1 MGDRGT
7 REAWVTL
14 ATNDAYALGALVLGN
29 SLRRVATTRRI
40 VVMLT
45 EGVSQEMRGQLQAV
59 YDELVTVGTV
69 DSEDERNL
77 ALLGRPD
84 LNLTFT
90 KIHCWELTQYQK
102 CVFLDADTLVLQNS
116 DELFDREELSAA
128 PDAGWPDCFNS
139 GVFVFQPSLET
150 YQRIMAY
157 AQSIGSFDGGDQ
169 GLLNSYFNTWSTQDI
184 QKHLPF
190 IYNVVSQAFY
200 SYLPAFTHF
209 RGKIKIVH
217 FIGAIKPWHHP
228 YNTATKT
235 VTTFPETGHC
245 QEFLQLWWDLFME
258 LVQPRLD
265 PTLTPFIRYEYVLPS
280 TSHPPPPPP
289 SSGHGME
296 GSDRR
301 EGQPTSYQVMYPYVP
316 PALDQQFYTPPEP
329 CPPPP
334 PPAEWGS
341 REEHHREEHSEGQ
354 GCSDFPRVVDM
365 PIVSRSFH
373 HYETHYAEDSFLFVD
388 PDSPPPSA
396 YQSSQFESSLVHEA
410 EKLQPEEE
418 GELVVS
424 VEDETPQ
431 GAAEDRTSVEASVES
446 GAKQT
451 SQISAGDV
459 KRETKKQGPNSHQK
473 QQKKEAGGLVGELAQ
488 MKIGAG
494 EAAADYII
502 LDDRERRLAWERGH
516 ADYLGADSFDNIK
529 RKLDEKLVPLPPSK
543 DPKDVT
549 KQRQIGQGE
558 VSADKST
565 E

>member
-265 PTLTPFIRYEYVLPS
+265 PTL
-280 TSHPPPPPP
+280 
-289 SSGHGME
+289 
-296 GSDRR
+296 
-301 EGQPTSYQVMYPYVP
+301 
-316 PALDQQFYTPPEP
+316 
-329 CPPPP
+329 
-334 PPAEWGS
+334 
-341 REEHHREEHSEGQ
+341 
-354 GCSDFPRVVDM
+354 
-365 PIVSRSFH
+365 
-373 HYETHYAEDSFLFVD
+373 
-388 PDSPPPSA
+388 
-396 YQSSQFESSLVHEA
+396 
-410 EKLQPEEE
+410 
-418 GELVVS
+418 
-424 VEDETPQ
+424 
-431 GAAEDRTSVEASVES
+431 
-446 GAKQT
+446 
-451 SQISAGDV
+451 
-459 KRETKKQGPNSHQK
+459 
-473 QQKKEAGGLVGELAQ
+473 GGLVGELAQ

-565 E
+565 EFKQRKSSVTRRRSSEATEKKAAQKALSRQRSKSLGEAATLKEGKEALGEGKEKTDSKTN